1 MCRFKCLHNGI
12 ILIVNCFN
20 LVPQIYYYYLVNANQ
35 RLNYFY
41 HNDFSSY
48 LYAVFG
54 MKYLQFTLFFF
65 DELRIIYKL
74 FNFNFIHLE
83 IETKYLNI

>member
-20 LVPQIYYYYLVNANQ
+20 IVPHIYYNYLVTANQ

-54 MKYLQFTLFFF
+54 MKYLLFTLFF

-74 FNFNFIHLE
+74 FNFNFIHLK
-83 IETKYLNI
+83 IETKYLNL

>member
-1 MCRFKCLHNGI
+1 MT
-12 ILIVNCFN
+12 
-20 LVPQIYYYYLVNANQ
+20 
-35 RLNYFY
+35 
-41 HNDFSSY
+41 FSSY

-54 MKYLQFTLFFF
+54 MKYLLFTLFF

-83 IETKYLNI
+83 IETKYLNL

>member
-54 MKYLQFTLFFF
+54 MKYLQFTLFFLMNF
-65 DELRIIYKL
+65 ELFINYLILISYIWKL
-74 FNFNFIHLE
+74 
-83 IETKYLNI
+83 KLNT